1 MAVAFIIWSII
12 ATLFFVVGFSCRKS
26 KNAVG
31 FFTFSKPPVIE
42 DIKGYNQAVS
52 VLWFVFATI
61 YEIIGVSLFFIE
73 QNSPV
78 VFLLIL
84 AVFIW
89 VILLIFAYL
98 RIEAKYKKK

>member
-1 MAVAFIIWSII
+1 MAVAVIIWSII
-12 ATLFFVVGFSCRKS
+12 AALFFVVGFSCRKS
-26 KNAVG
+26 KDAVG
-31 FFTFSKPPVIE
+31 FFTFSIPPAVE
-42 DIKGYNQAVS
+42 DIKSYNNAVS
-52 VLWFVFATI
+52 ALWFVFAAVF
-61 YEIIGVSLFFIE
+61 EIIGVSLFFIE